1 MNEHI
6 VAMQQKIDAL
16 NQRER
21 VLVLLTAIV
30 FLLMILQVA
39 LLDPLLSKREQLNSS
54 IKRINVEMQ
63 QNHSE
68 KMILDAQLTVVINL
82 DKIKHRNQLKYLR

>member
-54 IKRINVEMQ
+54 IKSINAEMQ
-63 QNHSE
+63 QKNNE
-68 KMILDAQLTVVINL
+68 KMIFVKMVTLGF
-82 DKIKHRNQLKYLR
+82 